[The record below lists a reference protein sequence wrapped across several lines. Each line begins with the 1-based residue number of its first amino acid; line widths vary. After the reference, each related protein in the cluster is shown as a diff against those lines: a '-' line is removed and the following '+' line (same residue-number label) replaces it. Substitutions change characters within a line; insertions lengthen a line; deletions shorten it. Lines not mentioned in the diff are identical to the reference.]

1 MPFTFI
7 EMSGRRPVLRKLG
20 PVMLALSLSA
30 CSSVSSPSSLVQ
42 EDYSDTLQAGGSA
55 FKAFSVSKTGEM
67 QVTLQAL
74 TPRLVVGF
82 IQLGVGVQSGSV
94 CAPMAGYVVGQAAV
108 GQQYSLSQIVKG
120 SYCVFVADA
129 SGVVIGAIDVER
141 VGERHF
147 FLRSEHDRE
156 AGLRRH
162 ECRRRRR
169 AIAE

>member
-1 MPFTFI
+1 MSTF
-7 EMSGRRPVLRKLG
+7 LRLSAA
-20 PVMLALSLSA
+20 VVFALSLAA
-30 CSSVSSPSSLVQ
+30 CSSVTSPSSLVQ

-74 TPRLVVGF
+74 NPRLVVGF

-129 SGVVIGAIDVER
+129 SGLITQPTSFTV
-141 VGERHF
+141 HF
-147 FLRSEHDRE
+147 AHP
-156 AGLRRH
+156 
-162 ECRRRRR
+162 
-169 AIAE
+169 